1 MKRIGFFLLILAFAL
16 VVLAIVI
23 AWYVLAFQS
32 GTASVSDMMG
42 QMMGNQNLGGV
53 ASPMPS
59 YVWFSIIG
67 LFVVLAVG
75 VGGTVYYLAYREIT
89 PHAVSLPKAAA
100 IDPPGTEPTAK
111 LGWST
116 LLRTSKPDEK
126 RVLEILSSHGGKYL
140 QKYIVKE
147 SGLSKLRTHRI
158 VSRFAERGIVS
169 VSKSGNTN
177 EVSLSPWLNPETPS

>member
-1 MKRIGFFLLILAFAL
+1 MKRVGFFLLILVFAL

-32 GTASVSDMMG
+32 GTASVSGMMG

-67 LFVVLAVG
+67 LFVLIAVG
-75 VGGTVYYLAYREIT
+75 VVGTAYYLAYREIT
-89 PHAVSLPKAAA
+89 PSVVSLPKAAA
-100 IDPPGTEPTAK
+100 INPLNAEPAK

-126 RVLEILSSHGGKYL
+126 RVLEVLSSHGGKYL